1 MSITPESVEQLLNSE
16 DFGDRL
22 RAVNQLRQLEPA
34 IAYNLIQS
42 AIGDKNVRVRYA
54 AVSQM
59 STLGTQNLSNALE
72 VLLHSLRNDPEP
84 DVQAAAADALG
95 ALKLTDALEDLQ
107 QVYSSTSEWLVQ
119 LSIVAA
125 LGEMGDPKA
134 FPMLENA
141 LTSENELIQTIAM
154 CTRGIGRQTGDRTA
168 YPLRRKP
175 RLANSLQSR
184 PSSKTVGRCRS
195 RGYSRNSRQRRGR
208 ANCSGSKR
216 HLLTSLFAVSYN
228 QHKYSS
234 GRC

>member
-1 MSITPESVEQLLNSE
+1 MSLNPESVEQLLNSE

-34 IAYNLIQS
+34 IAYKLIQT

-59 STLGTQNLSNALE
+59 STLGTENLSNALE
-72 VLLHSLRNDPEP
+72 VLLHSLNNDPEP

-95 ALKLTDALEDLQ
+95 ALKLTDALADLQ
-107 QVYSSTSEWLVQ
+107 QVYDKTSEWLVQ

-141 LTSENELIQTIAM
+141 LASDNELIQTIAISALGELRDPRAIPLLLPYA
-154 CTRGIGRQTGDRTA
+154 TNADWQIRYRVAQA
-168 YPLRRKP
+168 LRR
-175 RLANSLQSR
+175 LGGAEAEAALEI
-184 PSSKTVGRCRS
+184 
-195 RGYSRNSRQRRGR
+195 
-208 ANCSGSKR
+208 
-216 HLLTSLFAVSYN
+216 LTKDEVEQVALEA
-228 QHKYSS
+228 K
-234 GRC
+234 GA